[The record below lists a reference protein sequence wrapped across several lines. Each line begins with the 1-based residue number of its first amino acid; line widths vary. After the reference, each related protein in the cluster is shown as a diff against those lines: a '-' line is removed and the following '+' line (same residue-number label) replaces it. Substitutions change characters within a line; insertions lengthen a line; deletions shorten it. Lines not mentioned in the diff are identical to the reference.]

1 MGRRT
6 ALAPKAAEAAL
17 GALLFIAPLLLGGAP
32 AWSLWPTGALA
43 GAALALA
50 AASAASQRHSLRV
63 PLAAA
68 LPLGVAA
75 LCLLQLLPLPPWLLG
90 FLSPRAAEVRDFAL
104 QPLGLDGWRP
114 VSLDPPA
121 TWREL
126 AKHLAYAAALVS
138 AAEVARSRRARVR
151 LLAALGLSGALVA
164 AIGIGH
170 KVANAQA
177 VFGLYGFQAAV
188 PPIVTP
194 FGNPNHLAA
203 FLTLSGAVTLG
214 FASRSPGPR
223 AGWLLAF
230 IAQVAV
236 AFLSL
241 SRGGVV
247 FFAFAQVAFGAALL
261 LRERPRRALYAA
273 LVSAGA
279 LAVGGAVAVDRL
291 WAEFAA
297 GGSKTALWPMF
308 ASAASKFWLAGMGR
322 GAFETA
328 FPRFQT
334 EWATFT
340 LTHPENTV
348 LQLWAELGLPAA
360 LALLALAAVVWV
372 RAAARKDLWT
382 AELAGLCGLLA
393 LGAHE
398 LFDFSLELMP
408 TALLASAL
416 LGVLAR
422 APDAAGGSAPAE
434 ERGATTPA
442 GAPDVA
448 GAPSGSKLLE
458 PRAAWR
464 RAISAARNSRL
475 FGPQTAGGRTSGTV
489 RGLKLLGPRAAWAA
503 GLTVAA
509 MLLALTLG
517 RDTAA
522 AAETRLQ
529 LALANEKDLATI
541 RDKALQAI
549 DAHPADPL
557 LPALAGQACARAR
570 APSDALA
577 FVNRALFLRPLDGPS
592 HRIAARALLELGKRD
607 QAFLEYRLAV
617 EGGDVGA
624 LREALA
630 RAKVVGELARL
641 CPDDAATAE
650 DAVDMLTRAGRP
662 GDAMGLAEAMAER
675 LPPKAGASRVWA
687 KLVSLRVS
695 RGDLEGAKRA
705 LDALAALE
713 PEGARTAMAR
723 ASYLRATGDGPGAIA
738 VLQAES
744 LREPGHTEL
753 GFALVEQLL
762 AAQQTRAARDVLARI
777 APFLSQPPDRARM
790 FSFQGHAFEQERRF
804 AKALEAYQTASR
816 LMPGHAGLH
825 YDVARMHEVHHQP
838 GAAAQE
844 VLAGM
849 RVDAP
854 AAAAAQRT
862 WADRL
867 LAEERSQVLHQ
878 AERDQKD
885 HDAQI
890 IQQKMLGTGA
900 EETDTVRP

>member
-32 AWSLWPTGALA
+32 AWALWPTGALA
-43 GAALALA
+43 GAAVVLAS
-50 AASAASQRHSLRV
+50 ASAAAQRHSLRV

-90 FLSPRAAEVRDFAL
+90 LLSPRAAEVRDFAL
-104 QPLGLDGWRP
+104 VPLGLDGWRP

-164 AIGIGH
+164 AIGLGH
-170 KVANAQA
+170 KLANAQS
-177 VFGLYGFQAAV
+177 VFGVYAFHAAV

-230 IAQVAV
+230 VAQAAV

-247 FFAFAQVAFGAALL
+247 FFAFAQLAFGAALL

-273 LVSAGA
+273 LATAGA

-308 ASAASKFWLAGMGR
+308 ASASSKFWLTGMGR
-322 GAFETA
+322 GAFEVA

-334 EWATFT
+334 EWTAFT
-340 LTHPENTV
+340 LNYPENAV

-360 LALLALAAVVWV
+360 VALLALAAVVWV
-372 RAAARKDLWT
+372 RAFSRKDLWT

-422 APDAAGGSAPAE
+422 APDAVDAPA
-434 ERGATTPA
+434 
-442 GAPDVA
+442 V
-448 GAPSGSKLLE
+448 SGE
-458 PRAAWR
+458 
-464 RAISAARNSRL
+464 
-475 FGPQTAGGRTSGTV
+475 GGR
-489 RGLKLLGPRAAWAA
+489 GLRLLGPRAAWAS
-503 GLTVAA
+503 GLTAAAVLVA
-509 MLLALTLG
+509 LALG
-517 RDTAA
+517 RDTAVAAESRLQASLAGEKEPDAIRA
-522 AAETRLQ
+522 AAL
-529 LALANEKDLATI
+529 K
-541 RDKALQAI
+541 AI
-549 DAHPADPL
+549 DAHPADAL

-592 HRIAARALLELGKRD
+592 HRIAARALLALGKRS

-617 EGGDVGA
+617 EGGDAGA
-624 LREALA
+624 LREGLA
-630 RAKVVGELARL
+630 RAKTTAELSGL

-650 DAVDMLTRAGRP
+650 DAVAALARAGRSD
-662 GDAMGLAEAMAER
+662 DAVGLAEAMAER
-675 LPPKAGASRVWA
+675 LAPKAGAARVWA
-687 KLVSLRVS
+687 MLVSLRVS

-723 ASYLRATGDGPGAIA
+723 ALFLRASGDPAGAIA

-744 LREPGHTEL
+744 IREPGHTEL

-762 AAQQTRAARDVLARI
+762 ATQQTRAARDVLGRI

-790 FSFQGHAFEQERRF
+790 FSLQGHAFEQERRF

-816 LMPGHAGLH
+816 LMPQSAGLH

-849 RVDAP
+849 KVDAP
-854 AAAAAQRT
+854 AGAAAQRT

-867 LAEERSQVLHQ
+867 LAEERSQVLQQ
-878 AERDQKD
+878 AEKDQRTRDR
-885 HDAQI
+885 DAQL
-890 IQQKMLGTGA
+890 QQRML
-900 EETDTVRP
+900 ETDADEAGPVTP

>member
-32 AWSLWPTGALA
+32 AWALWPTCALA
-43 GAALALA
+43 GGSLVLA
-50 AASAASQRHSLRV
+50 AAAATSQRHSLRV
-63 PLAAA
+63 PLATA

-90 FLSPRAAEVRDFAL
+90 LVSPRAAEVRDFVL

-126 AKHLAYAAALVS
+126 AKHLGYAAALVS

-151 LLAALGLSGALVA
+151 LLATLALSGALVA

-203 FLTLSGAVTLG
+203 FLTLSGVVTLG
-214 FASRSPGPR
+214 FVSRSPGPR

-230 IAQVAV
+230 VAQAAV

-273 LVSAGA
+273 LASVGA
-279 LAVGGAVAVDRL
+279 AAVGGAVAMDRL

-308 ASAASKFWLAGMGR
+308 GSAASKFWLTGMGR

-340 LTHPENTV
+340 LNYPENVV

-372 RAAARKDLWT
+372 RAASRKDLWT

-422 APDAAGGSAPAE
+422 APDAADTPAPAE
-434 ERGATTPA
+434 EEAPRRGVGFLGRVIGPA
-442 GAPDVA
+442 RD
-448 GAPSGSKLLE
+448 L
-458 PRAAWR
+458 R
-464 RAISAARNSRL
+464 
-475 FGPQTAGGRTSGTV
+475 
-489 RGLKLLGPRAAWAA
+489 LLGPRATWAA
-503 GLTVAA
+503 GLTAAA
-509 MLLALTLG
+509 MVLALALG

-529 LALANEKDLATI
+529 AALASEKDPAAI
-541 RDKALQAI
+541 RARSLRAI

-592 HRIAARALLELGKRD
+592 HRIAARALLELGKRG

-630 RAKVVGELARL
+630 RAKAVDELARL

-650 DAVDMLTRAGRP
+650 DAVDLLIRAGRP
-662 GDAMGLAEAMAER
+662 DDAMGLAEAMAER

-705 LDALAALE
+705 LDALTALE
-713 PEGARTAMAR
+713 PEGARMAMAR

-738 VLQAES
+738 VLQEES

-777 APFLSQPPDRARM
+777 APFLSHPPDRARM
-790 FSFQGHAFEQERRF
+790 FSCQGRAFEQERRF

-816 LMPGHAGLH
+816 LMPDHAGLH

-867 LAEERSQVLHQ
+867 LAEERSQLLHQ

-885 HDAQI
+885 HDSQI
-890 IQQKMLGTGA
+890 IQQKVLGTDADGA
-900 EETDTVRP
+900 DAVTP